1 MKLKTWICASLVA
14 LAVPLM
20 AQVAEKAAAPAALD
34 LNKVFLK
41 GVTDKPQPLYKV
53 GEEITFTLWMDFAGQ
68 TPDKGYY
75 FDWTLTGDDGQKKNG
90 RHQVADGKLVVK
102 TKLDKPGF
110 VRLLAIGKDADGKP
124 LTKTTGGGDSK
135 RVFFDGGAGA
145 EIEKLQ
151 GAPEPEDFDE
161 FWKQQRER
169 LAAVP
174 FEGKAMMTE
183 CPSKDAAVK
192 IYAVSVPCAGPRPV
206 TGYMTI
212 PAGAKPKSLPAHCVY
227 YGYGLHYQTPPT
239 SGSKDK
245 IQFFVN
251 AHGYELGKDKAY
263 QDAFFGSI
271 REDGCSY
278 GFSPKR
284 NQNRETTY
292 FFGMTLRIMR
302 SLQFVMSL
310 PEWDGKNLIASG
322 GSQGGLQTVW
332 AAGLEPKVTEAYPSI
347 PWCCDMQGKES
358 FGRIHGGWRIVGTP
372 ALAYYDPIN
381 IAKRIPRTCKVNITR
396 AGLGDYCCPPSGVA
410 ILYNNIKAPKE
421 IHWVQGSTHGFVPP
435 YPECQKFTQSQP

>member
-1 MKLKTWICASLVA
+1 
-14 LAVPLM
+14 M
-20 AQVAEKAAAPAALD
+20 AQEAAKPAAPAPAAPAAPAAAQLD
-34 LNKVFLK
+34 LNKVFIK
-41 GVTDKPQPLYKV
+41 GVTDKPQAFYKV
-53 GEEITFTLWMDFAGQ
+53 GEEITFTLWMDFGGQ
-68 TPDKGYY
+68 EPDKGYY
-75 FDWTLTGDDGQKKNG
+75 FDWTLTGDDGQSKNG
-90 RHQVADGKLVVK
+90 RHNASDGKLVIK
-102 TKLDKPGF
+102 TSLAKPGF
-110 VRLLAIGKDADGKP
+110 VRLVAIGKGADGKP
-124 LTKTTGGGDSK
+124 LSKPTGKGDYK

-145 EIEKLQ
+145 DVDKLQ
-151 GAPEPEDFDE
+151 GAPEPEDFDA
-161 FWKQQRER
+161 FWAEQRER

-174 FEGKAMMTE
+174 FEGKVTMTE
-183 CPSKDAAVK
+183 CPSKDPKVK
-192 IYAVSVPCAGPRPV
+192 VYAVTVPCAGPRPV

-212 PAGAKPKSLPAHCVY
+212 PSDAKPKSLKAYCNY
-227 YGYGLHYQTPPT
+227 FGYGHHYQAAP
-239 SGSKDK
+239 SGGPKDR
-245 IQFFVN
+245 IQFSVN
-251 AHGYELGKDKAY
+251 AFGYELGKDKAY
-263 QDAFFGSI
+263 QDAFFAST

-310 PEWDGKNLIASG
+310 PEWDGKNLIVSG

-332 AAGLEPKVTEAYPSI
+332 AAGLEPKVTEAYPGI
-347 PWCCDMQGKES
+347 PWCCDMQGKET

-435 YPECQKFTQSQP
+435 YPECQKFVLSQP